1 MKRNWRALITVIGL
15 AATLASLTTL
25 ESGCVVRTRARAR
38 VVAEPAV
45 EVEEAP
51 PPPLRE
57 RVVVRPGHVWI
68 RGRWEFRG
76 GHWVWRAGF
85 WRAARAGYV
94 WDPGHWQRRGRH
106 YVWVEGRWVARG
118 RVRIERR

>member
-1 MKRNWRALITVIGL
+1 MKRNWRALITAVGL
-15 AATLASLTTL
+15 AATLASVTSL
-25 ESGCVVRTRARAR
+25 ESGCVVRTRARVTAGP
-38 VVAEPAV
+38 VV

-51 PPPLRE
+51 PPPRRE
-57 RVVVRPGHVWI
+57 RVVVRPGYVWI

-94 WDPGHWQRRGRH
+94 WDPGHWQRRGRR
-106 YVWVEGRWVARG
+106 YVWVEGRWVVRG
-118 RVRIERR
+118 RVHIERR